1 MMRLLLSLW
10 KKLGFSKNIQL
21 SIIRLFQDQFLIGV
35 TGVIFNT
42 ENQVLLFKHTYR
54 KRAWSLPGGYMNGK
68 EHPKEA
74 LEREILEESGLT
86 VSIDWRM
93 KVRTD
98 RETARLDISYIGTF
112 IGGEFRPSA
121 EVSEAR
127 FCSLEDLPPIRRDQ
141 LFLIEQAL
149 EQRRVFFSED
159 GSGSLMTKRDDV
171 QLSGEEKM
179 LMEKKQIAH
188 L

>member
-1 MMRLLLSLW
+1 MRGWLLVLW
-10 KKLGFSKNIQL
+10 KKLNLSKNLQL
-21 SIIRLFQDQFLIGV
+21 KIVRVFQDQFLVGV
-35 TGVIFNT
+35 TGLIFN
-42 ENQVLLFKHTYR
+42 EHNEVLVFRHTYR

-74 LEREILEESGLT
+74 LAREIKEESGFT

-98 RETARLDISYIGTF
+98 RETARLDISYIGTY
-112 IGGEFRPSA
+112 IGGDFVPSD

-127 FCSLEDLPPIRRDQ
+127 FCSLQNLPSIRRDQ

-149 EQRRVFFSED
+149 EQREHFY
-159 GSGSLMTKRDDV
+159 
-171 QLSGEEKM
+171 EEST
-179 LMEKKQIAH
+179 EPSAVTIKKTISH

>member
-1 MMRLLLSLW
+1 MTELLLKLW

-42 ENQVLLFKHTYR
+42 GNKVLLFRHTYR
-54 KRAWSLPGGYMNGK
+54 KTAWSLPGGYMNGK

-74 LEREILEESGLT
+74 LEREILEESELT

-93 KVRTD
+93 KMRTD

-112 IGGEFRPSA
+112 IGGEFTPSA

-127 FCSLEDLPPIRRDQ
+127 FYSLDDLPLIRRDQ
-141 LFLIEQAL
+141 LFLIERAL
-149 EQRRVFFSED
+149 EQRRVFFSDD
-159 GSGSLMTKRDDV
+159 GSGSLMTKRDD
-171 QLSGEEKM
+171 QHLSSEDEK
-179 LMEKKQIAH
+179 LQVKKQIAY

>member
-1 MMRLLLSLW
+1 MKGMLLALW
-10 KKLGFSKNIQL
+10 KKLNLSKKFQL
-21 SIIRLFQDQFLIGV
+21 DIIRLFQDQFLVGV
-35 TGVIFNT
+35 TGLIFN
-42 ENQVLLFKHTYR
+42 EQDEVLVFCHTYR

-74 LEREILEESGLT
+74 LVREIKEESGLT

-93 KVRTD
+93 KLRTD

-112 IGGEFRPSA
+112 IGGTFAPSE

-127 FCSLEDLPPIRRDQ
+127 FCSLKNLPSIRRDQ
-141 LFLIEQAL
+141 LFLIEKAL
-149 EQRRVFFSED
+149 EQRQQFYGRS
-159 GSGSLMTKRDDV
+159 SLPEALAQKN
-171 QLSGEEKM
+171 L
-179 LMEKKQIAH
+179 IAR

>member
-1 MMRLLLSLW
+1 MMGLLLKLW

-21 SIIRLFQDQFLIGV
+21 TIIRLFQDQFLIGV
-35 TGVIFNT
+35 TGVIFNA

-54 KRAWSLPGGYMNGK
+54 SRAWSLPGGYMNGK

-74 LEREILEESGLT
+74 LEREVFEESGLT

-112 IGGEFRPSA
+112 IGGTFQPSD

-127 FCSLEDLPPIRRDQ
+127 FCSLDDLPLIRRDQ
-141 LFLIEQAL
+141 LFLIERAL
-149 EQRRVFFSED
+149 EQRRAFFSED
-159 GSGSLMTKRDDV
+159 GSGSLITKRDDHLLT
-171 QLSGEEKM
+171 QQEET
-179 LMEKKQIAH
+179 LLEKKEIAH